1 MANGFGSLYVGASGL
16 QSAQNGLNVIANNLS
31 NVDTEGYVRQQVIF
45 EDRTYLDNKLPASVS
60 KQQSGL
66 GVAIGDVIHARDQF
80 LDRAY
85 RTENGR
91 QSFYAANYEAATEV
105 ETLLN
110 ESNGSLGASFATALS
125 DFYDA
130 FSEFSKS
137 PADPVNL
144 NLIAQK
150 ADLFVTRAQGVYDGL
165 TTYQKNINT
174 KIRDDIDRINELG
187 KNIYDLNWRI
197 QQVEAGGV
205 ETAMNLRD
213 ARDQALDEL
222 SKLANISYS
231 ETYDGIVKVKLEGTD
246 FVIESRAYEIGMKE
260 DTLTGFVTPY
270 WDQLSDPR
278 NGDYY
283 QVFDVYNADPTKN
296 SDIGEVKALLLIRGD
311 EYADYLDIDGM
322 SDYAYEK
329 TIAKSIMLNSESEL
343 DTMTHNMITAINDLL
358 SPTVEFGDSQIM
370 KEFNDPSKPGYDPTV
385 ATDGLKVKDAF
396 GNDLTI
402 TRDMKIFNEQIACV
416 GNDGVMPPREL
427 FTRVGC
433 ERYTS
438 YFYTDADGKQQ
449 TVYVYNEE
457 NPEDPSTC
465 YTLLSTNINAAIAED
480 PSLIAHRHANNG
492 PTWKTG
498 DIAYDLGASIY
509 ALWESSD
516 YTLNPSDKTPCGFAE
531 FYAKFVG
538 ELADTGSVYRTTSE
552 SLSNTKATIE
562 SNRQAVVGV
571 STDEELTSMIKFQNA
586 YNASSRYMTVISE
599 MIETLLNTA

>member
-45 EDRTYLDNKLPASVS
+45 EDRTYLDTKLRASVS
-60 KQQSGL
+60 KQQTGL

-91 QSFYAANYEAATEV
+91 QAFYAANFEAATEV

-110 ESNGSLGASFATALS
+110 ESNGSLGASFATAIS

-150 ADLFVTRAQGVYDGL
+150 ADLFLTRAQGVYDGL

-187 KNIYDLNWRI
+187 KTIYDLNWRI

-222 SKLANISYS
+222 SHLANISYS

-260 DTLTGFVTPY
+260 DMITGFVMPY

-283 QVFDVYNADPTKN
+283 RVFDVYNADPTRN
-296 SDIGEVKALLLIRGD
+296 TDIGEVKALLLIRGD
-311 EYADYLDIDGM
+311 EYADYMDIDGM

-329 TIAKSIMLNSESEL
+329 TIAKSIMLNTEAEL
-343 DTMTHNMITAINDLL
+343 DTMAHDMILAINDLL
-358 SPTVEFGDSQIM
+358 SPTVEFGDSQIA
-370 KEFNDPSKPGYDPTV
+370 KSLGQESIS
-385 ATDGLKVKDAF
+385 VKDAF

-402 TRDMKIFNEQIACV
+402 TKDMKIFNEQIACV
-416 GNDGVMPPREL
+416 GNDGQMPPREL

-438 YFYTDADGKQQ
+438 YYYTDPNTNEKY
-449 TVYVYNEE
+449 TIYVYNEE
-457 NPEDPSTC
+457 DPKDPSTC
-465 YTLLSTNINAAIAED
+465 YTLLSTNVNAEIAED

-492 PTWKTG
+492 PTWMTD
-498 DIAYDLGASIY
+498 DIAYDLGADIY

-531 FYAKFVG
+531 FYAKLVG

-552 SLSNTKATIE
+552 SLTNTKATIE

-571 STDEELTSMIKFQNA
+571 SSDEELTNMIKFQNA